1 MYHGTMSEF
10 DTFDINK
17 AKEGVF
23 GKGFYFAF
31 DETLPSKIGRIVMPV
46 YLKVE
51 NPINAEEKVETTWG
65 GYKPKRSI
73 VEIRKEVKKSKY
85 DGVIAAGEIMVK
97 NNTQIKSVDNRGTYS
112 EKTGNIYKQGKA
124 GQAGGK
130 DTFRGAYIPEYR
142 FISMTENM
150 DASTL
155 SHELA
160 HDWGQEYFRW
170 ARSGKASESF
180 MKSWGAVEKAIGI
193 TDKDTY
199 FTYDASEKFA
209 RAYEGWLMERKD
221 WADILHINT
230 DEEKKAVE
238 DAMEDYRKELVD
250 IYDSLTNPYFTMAWG
265 KVGELKPELKE
276 WFERST
282 KFESLD
288 EQVRRGEI
296 TAEQAGEEKLK
307 DMLETA
313 TNNTVQNMS
322 TEDKQAVR
330 TIENLE
336 KLETQTKETANRFD
350 TEGGNRNAIQA
361 RLNQIALAKDLT
373 ANDAILERYDTHRDM
388 LEVAKAADE
397 FVRTRQED
405 AIKII
410 NGEMAEQDGLYAS
423 DLYTALERVAK
434 QTGDFE
440 LIDELRHSRVATE
453 LAKELGQRVAGF
465 RNYTGNGDL
474 DIVSALKKVDK
485 IYDKAYN
492 ETEKDNLSAD
502 LKAWAEDL
510 QATDSLSDAKLD
522 EFFKD
527 MECQ

>member
-1 MYHGTMSEF
+1 MTLEGLKSQL
-10 DTFDINK
+10 DDIIK
-17 AKEGVF
+17 
-23 GKGFYFAF
+23 
-31 DETLPSKIGRIVMPV
+31 M
-46 YLKVE
+46 YLKDGATQKDIE
-51 NPINAEEKVETTWG
+51 FQ
-65 GYKPKRSI
+65 RSYVGAKTDSI
-73 VEIRKEVKKSKY
+73 LEMTDFLDGISRRKNIPYSEILNKLGF
-85 DGVIAAGEIMVK
+85 DGIFFREQRVALEP
-97 NNTQIKSVDNRGTYS
+97 TQIKSVDNRGTYS
-112 EKTGNIYKQGKA
+112 ADTGNIYKQSKA
-124 GQAGGK
+124 DKAGGK
-130 DTFRGAYIPEYR
+130 DFRGAYIPEYR
-142 FISMTENM
+142 FITMTENM

-155 SHELA
+155 AHELA

-180 MKSWGAVEKAIGI
+180 MKSWGAVERAIGI

-209 RAYEGWLMERKD
+209 RAYEGWLMERQD
-221 WADILHINT
+221 WAKILNIKN

-238 DAMEDYRKELVD
+238 DAMEDYRQELVD

-282 KFESLD
+282 KFDSLD

-296 TAEQAGEEKLK
+296 TAEQASEEKLK

-313 TNNTVQNMS
+313 TNNSVENMS
-322 TEDKQAVR
+322 EEDKKAVR
-330 TIENLE
+330 TIENLD

-361 RLNQIALAKDLT
+361 RLNQIALAKDIT
-373 ANDAILERYDTHRDM
+373 ANNAVLDRYDTRRDM

-397 FVRTRQED
+397 FVRNRRED

-410 NGEMAEQDGLYAS
+410 NGEMAEQDGLFAS

-434 QTGDFE
+434 QTGDFD
-440 LIDELRHSRVATE
+440 LIEELRHSKVATD

-465 RNYTGNGDL
+465 RNYTGNGEV

-485 IYDKAYN
+485 IYEKAYN
-492 ETEKDNLSAD
+492 EIAKDEMSAD
-502 LKAWAEDL
+502 LQAWAEDL
-510 QATDSLSDAKLD
+510 QAVDSLADSKLD

>member
-1 MYHGTMSEF
+1 MTKYIDKG
-10 DTFDINK
+10 DIALYMMPKTLDQVIDNI
-17 AKEGVF
+17 F
-23 GKGFYFAF
+23 GYIHNEYVDATDNLDFVGK
-31 DETLPSKIGRIVMPV
+31 KI
-46 YLKVE
+46 
-51 NPINAEEKVETTWG
+51 
-65 GYKPKRSI
+65 
-73 VEIRKEVKKSKY
+73 
-85 DGVIAAGEIMVK
+85 
-97 NNTQIKSVDNRGTYS
+97 YS
-112 EKTGNIYKQGKA
+112 EKPEQVFLLQSKANGK
-124 GQAGGK
+124 GVSEK
-130 DTFRGAYIPEYR
+130 SDKNRGYYQPEYR
-142 FISMTENM
+142 FIAMTENM

-155 SHELA
+155 AHELA

-180 MKSWGAVEKAIGI
+180 MRSWGAVEKAIGI
-193 TDKDTY
+193 TENDTY

-209 RAYEGWLMERKD
+209 RAYEGWLLERKD

-238 DAMEDYRKELVD
+238 EMMEDYRQELVD

-282 KFESLD
+282 KFDSLD

-296 TAEQAGEEKLK
+296 TEEQASEEKLK
-307 DMLETA
+307 DMMETA

-322 TEDKQAVR
+322 DEDKQAVR

-350 TEGGNRNAIQA
+350 VEGGNRNAIQA

-373 ANDAILERYDTHRDM
+373 ANDAVLERYDTHRDM
-388 LEVAKAADE
+388 LEVAKSADE
-397 FVRTRQED
+397 FVKNRRED

-423 DLYTALERVAK
+423 DLYTALERIAK

-440 LIDELRHSRVATE
+440 LIDELRHSKVAKE

-485 IYDKAYN
+485 IYEKVYN
-492 ETEKDNLSAD
+492 ETEKDELSAD